1 MANAHDCRSFF
12 SFLGM
17 MCHWRVLFLG
27 VVIQCG
33 AFNTMGQTIVNTE
46 TLLLDAD
53 SAISWTAGVAG
64 DHSSGNVNVMD
75 FSADAGFAWKPGG
88 LTVKGL
94 AAWATLAQGGEAI
107 QSSAFGQI
115 RLSAGDPTVLAPFVF
130 VQTSSN
136 NVLLLEQR
144 NLLGLGAKRRL
155 VDRTTFWMEASL
167 GAFSERE
174 WYAAASEA
182 PSKLIRNSVIFSSSV
197 RASEIALLRM
207 TTFVQTAYSDFRDT
221 RVFVEFS
228 ANVSLSKVIALEWN
242 LGFRWDGE
250 PHGGL
255 GGWDLGNA
263 VGLRFGLNEEDNG

>member
-12 SFLGM
+12 PFLGM
-17 MCHWRVLFLG
+17 MCHWRVLFFW
-27 VVIQCG
+27 VIIQCG
-33 AFNTMGQTIVNTE
+33 AFNTMAQTIVNTE

-53 SAISWTAGVAG
+53 SSISWTAGLAG
-64 DHSSGNVNVMD
+64 DHSSGNANVMD
-75 FSADAGFAWKPGG
+75 LSTDAGLAWRRGE

-115 RLSAGDPTVLAPFVF
+115 RVSAGDPAVLAPFVF
-130 VQTSSN
+130 AQTSSN

-144 NLLGLGAKRRL
+144 NLIGLGAKRRL
-155 VDRTTFWMEASL
+155 VDRTAFWMEASL

-174 WYAAASEA
+174 WYASASEA
-182 PSKLIRNSVIFSSSV
+182 PSKLIRNSVIFSSSI
-197 RASEIALLRM
+197 RASESALLRM

-228 ANVSLSKVIALEWN
+228 ANVALSKVMALEWN
-242 LGFRWDGE
+242 MGFRWDGE

-255 GGWDLGNA
+255 RGWDLGNA
-263 VGLRFGLNEEDNG
+263 LGLRFGLNEGCNE

>member
-1 MANAHDCRSFF
+1 
-12 SFLGM
+12 
-17 MCHWRVLFLG
+17 MCHWRVLFFG
-27 VVIQCG
+27 VAIQFG
-33 AFNTMGQTIVNTE
+33 AFNARAQTIVNTE

-53 SAISWTAGVAG
+53 SSISWTAGVAG
-64 DHSSGNVNVMD
+64 DHSSGNANVMD
-75 FSADAGFAWKPGG
+75 FSADAGLARRCGR

-115 RLSAGDPTVLAPFVF
+115 RVSAGDPVVLEPFVF
-130 VQTSSN
+130 AQTSSN

-144 NLLGLGAKRRL
+144 NLFGLGAKRRL
-155 VDRTTFWMEASL
+155 VDRTTFWMEASF

-174 WYAAASEA
+174 WYASSSEA
-182 PSKLIRNSVIFSSSV
+182 PSKLIRNSVVFSSSF
-197 RASEIALLRM
+197 RASESALFRM

-228 ANVSLSKVIALEWN
+228 ANVALSRVIALEWN